1 MFAKL
6 KTDAEKLDKFTRKE
20 LGMSRG
26 NQYDFVKV
34 ERPEKEDKMA
44 RTKTISIMGK
54 NTTKRSEIRAEKT
67 S

>member
-54 NTTKRSEIRAEKT
+54 THYEKKRDQGRKE
-67 S
+67 

>member
-54 NTTKRSEIRAEKT
+54 THYEKKRDQGRKD
-67 S
+67 